1 MPTEWKPKRDF
12 AEVERL
18 LCAPGN
24 LHEVETRVIDGLVQR
39 VYKNLWP
46 SIRAFW
52 LTAVQLHGEKT
63 YAVFEKRRLT
73 FREVNERAAKAA
85 SIFREIYGISKGDRV
100 AICCRNYPEFL
111 VAFWACHLI
120 GAVSVLVNAWLPAEP
135 LRHCLVQTQCALVII
150 DPERADRL
158 VSFVHELKLRGVKGV
173 LVLEGHEGKGSWPG
187 MQDWSTIFQNYK
199 GNYQSVLQQDPQ
211 ILPEDNATII
221 FTSGTS
227 GLPKG
232 VLSTQRAFLS
242 NLPNNLVGRSRALL
256 RRGEDLVMAPPP
268 GPQPGILLPTPLF
281 HVTGTSLTLTGALL
295 GAKLILMRKW
305 NVNEAARLIK
315 EENVAITGG
324 VPSTVSDLAESS
336 ANGAPLQT
344 ILYGGSAVSVALA
357 KRARK
362 AFPMAMLSQA
372 YGLTESNATSVGF
385 SGEDYEATKA
395 RKLVSHWI
403 SLTTKL
409 MRVSS
414 SGRVLPTNEIMI
426 MNDDIPCP
434 TGSTGEIWIRGPN
447 VMKGYFGDPGVCTTT
462 YEIGLINALTK
473 DGWLKTG
480 DVGYLDEEG
489 FLYIKDRLKDII
501 IRGGENVDSVAVEN
515 ALYEHEGDR
524 SLIVSPSVLEAAAVG
539 VPDDRLGELVTAIVT
554 VKPAFRGKV
563 SPNALM
569 VLANKRSGV
578 PGLNTQHVANV
589 VISLPKFAVPVMI
602 LVREDD
608 FSHTPSGKIIKTEL
622 RKIAAEEWS
631 KRSHEG
637 SETIM
642 RRAKL

>member
-1 MPTEWKPKRDF
+1 MSTDWKPKRDF

-52 LTAVQLHGEKT
+52 LAAVQLHGDKT
-63 YAVFEKRRLT
+63 YVVFEKQRLT
-73 FREVNERAAKAA
+73 FHEVNERAAKAA
-85 SIFREIYGISKGDRV
+85 SIFRQTYGISKGDRV

-111 VAFWACHLI
+111 VTFWACHMI
-120 GAVSVLVNAWLPAEP
+120 GAVTVLVNAWLPAEP

-187 MQDWSTIFQNYK
+187 MQDWTTIFQNYK
-199 GNYQSVLQQDPQ
+199 GDYLNVIRQDPG
-211 ILPEDNATII
+211 ITPEDNATII

-242 NLPNNLVGRSRALL
+242 NAPNNLVGRSRAFL

-268 GPQPGILLPTPLF
+268 GPQSGILLPTPLF
-281 HVTGTSLTLTGALL
+281 HVTGTSFTLTGTVL
-295 GAKLILMRKW
+295 GAKIILMRKW
-305 NVNEAARLIK
+305 NVEEAARLIK
-315 EENVAITGG
+315 EENVMIAGG

-336 ANGAPLQT
+336 AYGAPLQT

-357 KRARK
+357 KRARA
-362 AFPMAMLSQA
+362 AFPMAMISQA

-385 SGEDYEATKA
+385 SGEDYEASTNDTVTELKFLRRCSFHSKGPKA
-395 RKLVSHWI
+395 V
-403 SLTTKL
+403 
-409 MRVSS
+409 
-414 SGRVLPTNEIMI
+414 
-426 MNDDIPCP
+426 NDDIPCP
-434 TGSTGEIWIRGPN
+434 TGSAGEIWIRGPN
-447 VMKGYFGDPGVCTTT
+447 VMKGYFGDPGATSKV
-462 YEIGLINALTK
+462 LTK

-480 DVGYLDEEG
+480 DVGYLDQDG

-515 ALYEHEGDR
+515 VLYENEG
-524 SLIVSPSVLEAAAVG
+524 VLEAAAVG
-539 VPDDRLGELVTAIVT
+539 VPDNRLGELVAAIVT
-554 VKPAFRGKV
+554 VKPAFKGKV
-563 SPNALM
+563 SSDSLMAL
-569 VLANKRSGV
+569 AKKR
-578 PGLNTQHVANV
+578 
-589 VISLPKFAVPVMI
+589 LPKFAVPVMI
-602 LVREDD
+602 LVRDVD

-622 RKIAAEEWS
+622 RRIATEEWS
-631 KRSHEG
+631 KRSPREP
-637 SETIM
+637 ELIM
-642 RRAKL
+642 HRAKL

>member
-52 LTAVQLHGEKT
+52 LTAVRLHGEKT
-63 YAVFEKRRLT
+63 YAVFEKQRFT

-111 VAFWACHLI
+111 IAFWACHLI
-120 GAVSVLVNAWLPAEP
+120 GAVSVLVNAWLPSEP

-305 NVNEAARLIK
+305 DVNEAARLIK

-336 ANGAPLQT
+336 AYGAPLQS

-385 SGEDYEATKA
+385 SGEDYEA
-395 RKLVSHWI
+395 SN
-403 SLTTKL
+403 TTQCY
-409 MRVSS
+409 
-414 SGRVLPTNEIMI
+414 GRVLPTNEIMI

-447 VMKGYFGDPGVCTTT
+447 VMKGYFGDPVATSK
-462 YEIGLINALTK
+462 ALTK

-501 IRGGENVDSVAVEN
+501 IRGVELILLDSVAVEN
-515 ALYEHEGDR
+515 ALYEHEG
-524 SLIVSPSVLEAAAVG
+524 VQEAAAVG

-569 VLANKRSGV
+569 VLANKR
-578 PGLNTQHVANV
+578 
-589 VISLPKFAVPVMI
+589 LPKFAIPVMI

-637 SETIM
+637 SETII

>member
-1 MPTEWKPKRDF
+1 K
-12 AEVERL
+12 L

-52 LTAVQLHGEKT
+52 LTVVQLHGDKT
-63 YAVFEKRRLT
+63 YVVFEKQRLT
-73 FREVNERAAKAA
+73 FSEMNERAAKAA
-85 SIFREIYGISKGDRV
+85 SIFRDIYGISKGDRV

-158 VSFVHELKLRGVKGV
+158 VAFVHELKLRGVKGV

-187 MQDWSTIFQNYK
+187 MQDWATIFQNYK
-199 GNYQSVLQQDPQ
+199 GDSLDVLRQDPG
-211 ILPEDNATII
+211 ITPEDNATVI

-242 NLPNNLVGRSRALL
+242 NSPNNLVGRSRALL
-256 RRGEDLVMAPPP
+256 RRGENLVMAPPA
-268 GPQPGILLPTPLF
+268 GPQSGILLPTPLF

-305 NVNEAARLIK
+305 NVDEGKRTSTIQTLIK
-315 EENVAITGG
+315 VENVAITGG

-336 ANGAPLQT
+336 AYGAPLQA

-362 AFPMAMLSQA
+362 AFPMAMISQA

-385 SGEDYEATKA
+385 SGEDYEA
-395 RKLVSHWI
+395 I
-403 SLTTKL
+403 SF
-409 MRVSS
+409 
-414 SGRVLPTNEIMI
+414 SGRALPTNDIMI
-426 MNDDIPCP
+426 MDNDIPCP
-434 TGSTGEIWIRGPN
+434 TGSGGEIWIRGPN
-447 VMKGYFGDPGVCTTT
+447 VMKGYFGDPVATSKV
-462 YEIGLINALTK
+462 LTK

-515 ALYEHEGDR
+515 ALYEHEG
-524 SLIVSPSVLEAAAVG
+524 VLEAAAVG
-539 VPDDRLGELVTAIVT
+539 VPDSRLGELVTVLVT
-554 VKPAFRGKV
+554 VKPAFRGRV
-563 SPNALM
+563 SPDALM
-569 VLANKRSGV
+569 SLAMKR
-578 PGLNTQHVANV
+578 
-589 VISLPKFAVPVMI
+589 LPKFAVPVMI
-602 LVREDD
+602 LVRDEE

-622 RKIAAEEWS
+622 RRIASEEWS
-631 KRSHEG
+631 KRSHG
-637 SETIM
+637 GLDI
-642 RRAKL
+642 RRVKL

>member
-52 LTAVQLHGEKT
+52 LTAVRLHGEKT
-63 YAVFEKRRLT
+63 YAVFEKQRFT

-111 VAFWACHLI
+111 IAFWACHLI
-120 GAVSVLVNAWLPAEP
+120 GAVSVLVNAWLPSEP

-305 NVNEAARLIK
+305 DVNEAARLIK

-336 ANGAPLQT
+336 AYGAPLQS

-385 SGEDYEATKA
+385 SGEDYEA
-395 RKLVSHWI
+395 SN
-403 SLTTKL
+403 TTQCY
-409 MRVSS
+409 
-414 SGRVLPTNEIMI
+414 GRVLPTNEIMI

-447 VMKGYFGDPGVCTTT
+447 VMKGYFGDPVATSK
-462 YEIGLINALTK
+462 ALTK

-501 IRGGENVDSVAVEN
+501 IRGVELILLDSVAVEN
-515 ALYEHEGDR
+515 ALYEHEG
-524 SLIVSPSVLEAAAVG
+524 VQEAAAVG

-569 VLANKRSGV
+569 VLANKR
-578 PGLNTQHVANV
+578 
-589 VISLPKFAVPVMI
+589 LPKFAIPVMI

-637 SETIM
+637 SETII
-642 RRAKL
+642 RSAKL

>member
-63 YAVFEKRRLT
+63 YAVFEKQRLT

-85 SIFREIYGISKGDRV
+85 SIFREIYGISKD
-100 AICCRNYPEFL
+100 FL

-187 MQDWSTIFQNYK
+187 MQDWLTIFQNYK
-199 GNYQSVLQQDPQ
+199 GNYQNVLQQDPQ

-281 HVTGTSLTLTGALL
+281 HVTG
-295 GAKLILMRKW
+295 AKLILMRKW
-305 NVNEAARLIK
+305 NVNE
-315 EENVAITGG
+315 
-324 VPSTVSDLAESS
+324 
-336 ANGAPLQT
+336 
-344 ILYGGSAVSVALA
+344 
-357 KRARK
+357 
-362 AFPMAMLSQA
+362 
-372 YGLTESNATSVGF
+372 
-385 SGEDYEATKA
+385 
-395 RKLVSHWI
+395 
-403 SLTTKL
+403 
-409 MRVSS
+409 
-414 SGRVLPTNEIMI
+414 
-426 MNDDIPCP
+426 
-434 TGSTGEIWIRGPN
+434 
-447 VMKGYFGDPGVCTTT
+447 GD
-462 YEIGLINALTK
+462 
-473 DGWLKTG
+473 
-480 DVGYLDEEG
+480 
-489 FLYIKDRLKDII
+489 
-501 IRGGENVDSVAVEN
+501 
-515 ALYEHEGDR
+515 
-524 SLIVSPSVLEAAAVG
+524 
-539 VPDDRLGELVTAIVT
+539 
-554 VKPAFRGKV
+554 
-563 SPNALM
+563 
-569 VLANKRSGV
+569 
-578 PGLNTQHVANV
+578 
-589 VISLPKFAVPVMI
+589 
-602 LVREDD
+602 
-608 FSHTPSGKIIKTEL
+608 
-622 RKIAAEEWS
+622 
-631 KRSHEG
+631 
-637 SETIM
+637 
-642 RRAKL
+642 

>member
-63 YAVFEKRRLT
+63 YAVFEKQRLT

-100 AICCRNYPEFL
+100 AICCRNYPDFL

-305 NVNEAARLIK
+305 DVNEAARLIK

-336 ANGAPLQT
+336 ANGASLQT

-385 SGEDYEATKA
+385 SGEDYEA
-395 RKLVSHWI
+395 I
-403 SLTTKL
+403 
-409 MRVSS
+409 SS

-447 VMKGYFGDPGVCTTT
+447 VMKGYFGDPVATSK
-462 YEIGLINALTK
+462 ALTK

-501 IRGGENVDSVAVEN
+501 IRGVELILLDSVAVEN
-515 ALYEHEGDR
+515 ALYEHEG
-524 SLIVSPSVLEAAAVG
+524 VLEAAAVG

-569 VLANKRSGV
+569 VLANKR
-578 PGLNTQHVANV
+578 
-589 VISLPKFAVPVMI
+589 LPKFAVPVMI

-637 SETIM
+637 LETII

>member
-63 YAVFEKRRLT
+63 YAVFEKQRLT

-100 AICCRNYPEFL
+100 AICCRNYPDFL

-305 NVNEAARLIK
+305 DVNEAARLIK

-385 SGEDYEATKA
+385 SGEDYEQ
-395 RKLVSHWI
+395 RPESC
-403 SLTTKL
+403 
-409 MRVSS
+409 
-414 SGRVLPTNEIMI
+414 GRVLPTNEIMI

-447 VMKGYFGDPGVCTTT
+447 VMKGYFGDPVATSK
-462 YEIGLINALTK
+462 ALTK

-515 ALYEHEGDR
+515 ALYEHEG
-524 SLIVSPSVLEAAAVG
+524 VLEAAAVG

-569 VLANKRSGV
+569 VLANKR
-578 PGLNTQHVANV
+578 
-589 VISLPKFAVPVMI
+589 LPKFAVPVMI

-637 SETIM
+637 SETII